1 MRSLFQHSVN
11 QILFVDYGEIPIPVK
26 IGHEQAGL
34 PERKRHLPTFSRL
47 HFRWA
52 FGRMEQRSRIGDEIR
67 NKAPISVEGDYRDIG
82 ASPHFANRQASIR
95 VHEAAPEMPVVKQ
108 LVHNVPILFAGNKAI
123 GFQGGHETIRSDGEP
138 NAVLNIFAIMRRT
151 KKALQFV
158 NMGSLFFADLY
169 RDCCLSFC
177 RRANIAIEQES
188 DPIGRSIRDGIEN
201 GLVQKA
207 SPWFHCPIGKLHG
220 DYLFSES
227 FLPIKVYLRAFVQQ
241 LHDRLGWAARRAD
254 AIDGAAFH
262 DAGLKNGDMF
272 FGKLKKIIKKI
283 SLADQHKSRFII
295 RDAEMAITIDNAPPE
310 VAAIAKSFIQ
320 LLILKTVCDK
330 ITVNYWRTKRQSSS
344 KSFCTAP
351 DAIVLPYLVVGF
363 QKISELIY
371 MISIF
376 FRQLKK
382 YLFRL
387 MAYISVCQKKTEP
400 ISGWFS
406 NSRECKIV
414 DCFSLFHIRTIIAFS
429 GG

>member
-241 LHDRLGWAARRAD
+241 LHDRLGWATSRNDLTNRTVARDIR
-254 AIDGAAFH
+254 F
-262 DAGLKNGDMF
+262 KNRDPLSSESHKMTENIPF
-272 FGKLKKIIKKI
+272 
-283 SLADQHKSRFII
+283 ANQHKSRLPI
-295 RDAEMAITIDNAPPE
+295 RDAEMAIPIDNATPE
-310 VAAIAKSFIQ
+310 VVIPSHRSIRRAFVSRFPSQFRQVIYKRFRR
-320 LLILKTVCDK
+320 
-330 ITVNYWRTKRQSSS
+330 YRQSITEMAFT
-344 KSFCTAP
+344 KSHARIF
-351 DAIVLPYLVVGF
+351 IYSMVRF
-363 QKISELIY
+363 QKCAKFKNVELV
-371 MISIF
+371 
-376 FRQLKK
+376 FRCE
-382 YLFRL
+382 
-387 MAYISVCQKKTEP
+387 V
-400 ISGWFS
+400 
-406 NSRECKIV
+406 
-414 DCFSLFHIRTIIAFS
+414 
-429 GG
+429 